1 VSRFATS
8 NGWPGPQPATHNR
21 ITAIRTSAT
30 VVFMVHPFK
39 KARWFVIRI
48 AQFGWGGANGS
59 VWWLYIQSLLIFVFA
74 EAELFGAFS
83 VQFKQSCFQF
93 QAVLGNFVGSCVFR
107 DFHWFCKGQVDSSE
121 GFDDYEFIPAFQL
134 PLACRLI
141 ADRYD
146 FGAGQLREFDDAFVH
161 FEGGASGTIGCYREI
176 VPCGDPFSELSN
188 CLGTASARRTSY
200 CVLLELSD
208 EGDAVIA
215 VLAHAYEYG
224 DLRFFNGFC
233 IIIYEVEE
241 AAVPEGE
248 DASAPVGV
256 FFEDVQSGGGELVQ
270 AAGALLE
277 EVEKESKE
285 FCKEFMHNPGELGA
299 ARQLFVFTPSWG
311 LNKHLIQSS

>member
-1 VSRFATS
+1 
-8 NGWPGPQPATHNR
+8 
-21 ITAIRTSAT
+21 
-30 VVFMVHPFK
+30 MVHPFK
-39 KARWFVIRI
+39 KARWFVRN
-48 AQFGWGGANGS
+48 AQFGWGGAPGS
-59 VWWLYIQSLLIFVFA
+59 VWWLYIQSFLSLSSLRPSSSAHFRSSSSRVVSSSKRYSAISSGPASFSAHFRSSSSKVVSSSKRYSA
-74 EAELFGAFS
+74 ISSGPASFGIS
-83 VQFKQSCFQF
+83 I
-93 QAVLGNFVGSCVFR
+93 G
-107 DFHWFCKGQVDSSE
+107 W
-121 GFDDYEFIPAFQL
+121 FDDYEFIPAFQL

-285 FCKEFMHNPGELGA
+285 FCKEFMHNPLHLG
-299 ARQLFVFTPSWG
+299 G
-311 LNKHLIQSS
+311 